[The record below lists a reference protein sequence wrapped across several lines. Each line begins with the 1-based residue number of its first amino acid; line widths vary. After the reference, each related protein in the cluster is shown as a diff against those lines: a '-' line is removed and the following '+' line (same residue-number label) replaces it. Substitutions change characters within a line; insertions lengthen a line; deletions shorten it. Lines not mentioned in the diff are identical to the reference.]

1 MTKRNALVHYFSGT
15 GNSLHAAHQISQ
27 ELNQAGWE
35 TIFNAIEKRPCKETQ
50 EIELN
55 LFFFPIYATSVPHI
69 MRKYINRLPSGNGAK
84 AAIISTNGRI
94 NTRFRDGYQ
103 GWALLQARLLL
114 RLKKYDVFFSDTL
127 DYPHN
132 MTAFFPPRSIEKN
145 QKIIEIILPRIQ
157 SITDKIINGKRYHR
171 RFFIPNIIWSLPFG
185 YLYSLIGRRIIGKLY
200 VADSHCNNCGICIK
214 QCPAKAI
221 KTVHGQIQWNW
232 NCEGCMR
239 CINICPQKAIQ
250 VSLLRLLAL
259 IPAAFFN
266 PLFKVYR
273 LIPGSFFQNIGSV
286 GKIAFKVMIDVVLF
300 FLFFALI
307 DITLRFIS
315 RNPFFKSITDFSLTK
330 FYKRYYL
337 KNK

>member
-1 MTKRNALVHYFSGT
+1 MNKMIALIQYFSGT
-15 GNSLHAAHQISQ
+15 GNSLHAAHLIGE
-27 ELNQAGWE
+27 ELKQSGYE
-35 TIFNAIEKRPCKETQ
+35 IIFHAIENGLYNRIQ
-50 EIELN
+50 QFNLH

-69 MRKYINRLPSGNGAK
+69 MCKYINRLQSGNGAK

-132 MTAFFPPRSIEKN
+132 ITAFFPPRSVENN
-145 QKIIEIILPRIQ
+145 QKIIDMIAPKIH
-157 SITDKIINGKRYHR
+157 SISVKLINHQRYHR
-171 RFFIPNIIWSLPFG
+171 RFFIPNIIWSLPLG

-200 VADSHCNNCGICIK
+200 IADSHCINCGICIN

-221 KTVHGQIQWNW
+221 KTEHGQIQWNW
-232 NCEGCMR
+232 KCEGCMR

-250 VSLLRLLAL
+250 VSFLRLLAL

-300 FLFFALI
+300 FLFFAII
-307 DITLRFIS
+307 DSILCFLS
-315 RNPFFKSITDFSLTK
+315 RIPFFKSITDFSITK